1 MSIKV
6 VEEIQI
12 EVRTAI
18 CQLSEASLREICA
31 GLQIEVK
38 ESDTG
43 RLALIQILTKY
54 LDAEELGTEALTNL
68 RETIKEKKPAT
79 KDAKSEQEGGVKIEH
94 VDQKSAVKSST
105 NAVTP
110 KETTAIP
117 PFRKEFKIS
126 GQIGDSRQKDRL
138 SFTSLAHQINTGLK
152 RGYKEEEIV
161 EAVIR
166 AINPGAT
173 WKVSPI

>member
-1 MSIKV
+1 MTRRDKEAIEMSKV

-38 ESDTG
+38 EMYMG

-54 LDAEELGTEALTNL
+54 LDAEELGAEALTNL
-68 RETIKEKKPAT
+68 REAIKEKKPAT
-79 KDAKSEQEGGVKIEH
+79 KDAKSEQESGVKTEQ
-94 VDQKSAVKSST
+94 VDQKSAFKSST
-105 NAVTP
+105 NAITP
-110 KETTAIP
+110 KETTAIL

-126 GQIGDSRQKDRL
+126 GQTGNSHQKDRL
-138 SFTSLAHQINTGLK
+138 SFTSLAHQIDAGLK

-161 EAVIR
+161 KAVI
-166 AINPGAT
+166 
-173 WKVSPI
+173 